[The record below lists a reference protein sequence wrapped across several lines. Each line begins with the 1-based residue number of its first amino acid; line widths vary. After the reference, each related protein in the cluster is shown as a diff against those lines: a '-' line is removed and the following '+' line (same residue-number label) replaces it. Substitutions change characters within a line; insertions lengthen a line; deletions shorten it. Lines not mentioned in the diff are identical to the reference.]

1 VSKAKSPKDI
11 LSRMKAVTTRER
23 KPAGESAATAPAPE
37 GLEPAPEAPKKK
49 VRITVDLDPEMH
61 RFLKVYA
68 AERGVTVSEVVRGLI
83 GELEGGALR
92 GTSRPS

>member
-1 VSKAKSPKDI
+1 MSKAKSPKDI

-23 KPAGESAATAPAPE
+23 KPVGESAATAPAPE

-61 RFLKVYA
+61 RFLKVYT
-68 AERGVTVSEVVRGLI
+68 AERGMKISDLIRGLI
-83 GELEGGALR
+83 ASLKTKGPNRL
-92 GTSRPS
+92 S

>member
-23 KPAGESAATAPAPE
+23 KSVGENAAPASAPG

-68 AERGVTVSEVVRGLI
+68 AERGMKVSEVVRKLIEGLYD
-83 GELEGGALR
+83 
-92 GTSRPS
+92 

>member
-1 VSKAKSPKDI
+1 MSKAKSPKDI

-23 KPAGESAATAPAPE
+23 KPAGESASPEAAPR
-37 GLEPAPEAPKKK
+37 GLEPAPEPPKKK

-68 AERGVTVSEVVRGLI
+68 AERGMKVSEVVRGLI
-83 GELEGGALR
+83 EGLND
-92 GTSRPS
+92 

>member
-1 VSKAKSPKDI
+1 MSKAKSPKDI

-23 KPAGESAATAPAPE
+23 KPAGESAAPAPAP
-37 GLEPAPEAPKKK
+37 GDLSAAPEAPKKK

-68 AERGVTVSEVVRGLI
+68 AERGMKVSEVVRKLIEGLYD
-83 GELEGGALR
+83 
-92 GTSRPS
+92 

>member
-23 KPAGESAATAPAPE
+23 KPAGESAASAPAPR
-37 GLEPAPEAPKKK
+37 GLEPAPAAPKKK

-68 AERGVTVSEVVRGLI
+68 AERGMKVSEVVRGLI
-83 GELEGGALR
+83 SGLSSKKEGGKR
-92 GTSRPS
+92 G

>member
-1 VSKAKSPKDI
+1 MSKAKSPKDI

-23 KPAGESAATAPAPE
+23 KPTGESGVTAPTPE
-37 GLEPAPEAPKKK
+37 GLEPTPEAPKKK

-68 AERGVTVSEVVRGLI
+68 AERGEKVSDIIRKLI
-83 GELEGGALR
+83 ASLEAEG
-92 GTSRPS
+92 S

>member
-1 VSKAKSPKDI
+1 MSKAKSPKDI

-23 KPAGESAATAPAPE
+23 KPAGESAATASAPE
-37 GLEPAPEAPKKK
+37 GLGPAPEAPKKK

-68 AERGVTVSEVVRGLI
+68 AERGMKVSEVVRKLLSNLH
-83 GELEGGALR
+83 EQTGAERTR
-92 GTSRPS
+92 G